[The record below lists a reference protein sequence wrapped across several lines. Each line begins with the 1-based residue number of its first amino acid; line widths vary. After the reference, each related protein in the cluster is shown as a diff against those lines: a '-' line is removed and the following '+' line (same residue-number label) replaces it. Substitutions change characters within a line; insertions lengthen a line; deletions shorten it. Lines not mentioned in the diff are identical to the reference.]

1 MRPRPTPLHSGPA
14 ARLHPELRL
23 RRGGLCTVPSL
34 RVLQPRCGLWVMPV
48 RARRGGGA
56 SPSPRTRRI
65 HSAWCLPSQCRPSSH
80 LELRPADVVDG
91 AVCPAS
97 GAGWALPAGDSGRLP
112 LEKLARGTRRQRPAR
127 RTPALS
133 WWGAARG
140 RAWGRMRGWAG
151 RGAGRGA
158 AAA

>member
-1 MRPRPTPLHSGPA
+1 MHCSQPLSA
-14 ARLHPELRL
+14 AAQVWTL
-23 RRGGLCTVPSL
+23 GN
-34 RVLQPRCGLWVMPV
+34 
-48 RARRGGGA
+48 ARQSTERGGA

-112 LEKLARGTRRQRPAR
+112 LEKLA
-127 RTPALS
+127 
-133 WWGAARG
+133 
-140 RAWGRMRGWAG
+140 
-151 RGAGRGA
+151 
-158 AAA
+158 